1 MNWHKWIVP
10 ILMST
15 GCINEYQIDI
25 TNGHVDSLA
34 EHATDESIHPQNF
47 IKSLHQVC
55 NSTIHSVRSNQESF
69 VYTDAPLEFSVQVE
83 NPQPGQWVEWRN
95 EYEQIIGET
104 PLLKDGSSNLRFHQG
119 EKYPSTVYATLKDE
133 SGHCDKT
140 TQQDITLCKQVIE
153 GIQSS
158 DGWTFIGDASPSKLN
173 WVDLTLNAQASQGA
187 VFNPDVH
194 IPNGSASIR
203 FTVQTGN
210 GINNGADGLALT
222 IIDVDDPSTLE
233 DLIGSAPPG
242 GGLGYGIG
250 GPNGSWEG
258 DAFTIEIDTWPN
270 VEEYEDYDPTEQ
282 SHIAITRNADPSNHV
297 VWSPVPEIEDYKPHD
312 IQIDITEESLR
323 IYFDGEEFA
332 HQTMPD
338 DFTGGYVFLSGSTGW
353 ATNHHRVSD
362 LEIFHDCF

>member
-1 MNWHKWIVP
+1 MNWHKCLIP
-10 ILMST
+10 ILIGT
-15 GCINEYQIDI
+15 GCSNEYQIYI

-34 EHATDESIHPQNF
+34 ENATDTSIHLQNV
-47 IKSLHQVC
+47 ISSRDQEC
-55 NSTIHSVRSNQESF
+55 NSTLHSVRSNQESF
-69 VYTDAPLEFSVQVE
+69 VSTTTPLEFSVQVE
-83 NPQPGQWVEWRN
+83 NPQPEQWIEWRN
-95 EYEQIIGET
+95 EYEEVLGET
-104 PLLKDGSSNLRFHQG
+104 PLLKDGSSHLRFHQG
-119 EKYPSTVYATLKDE
+119 EKYPNRVHATLR
-133 SGHCDKT
+133 DKFGQCGNT
-140 TQQDITLCKQVIE
+140 AQQKFMICKQIIE

-158 DGWTFIGDASPSKLN
+158 NGWRFIGDASPSKLG

-187 VFNPDVH
+187 VFNPDIH

-210 GINNGADGLALT
+210 GIHNGADGLALT
-222 IIDVDDPSTLE
+222 IIDIDDPSTLE
-233 DLIGSAPPG
+233 DLIASAPPG

-258 DAFTIEIDTWPN
+258 EAFTVEIDTWPN

-297 VWSPVPEIEDYKPHD
+297 IWSPIPEIEDYTPHD

-323 IYFDGEEFA
+323 IFFDGEEFS
-332 HQTMPD
+332 HQKMPD

-362 LEIFHDCF
+362 LEILYDCF